1 MANEY
6 GLGDLSFKG
15 QIIRTVTG
23 TETFQMKVWGGAFR
37 VGIVKEKEFK
47 PMFERALAPDKVTIL
62 KHTIQKI
69 MKASP
74 NTKIPLVF
82 SQYDREQKKP
92 VIDFVLTFLKDD
104 KNLYHIEMQWKG
116 NKFDC
121 LLKGPFGVA
130 YGSEP
135 MTDAERSAIEI
146 ETMYDWICNIAPFQC
161 MFTNRKREFDGNAN
175 GSTYTANKG
184 TPKNPMN
191 DAASVED
198 DFPF

>member
-15 QIIRTVTG
+15 QTIRTSTG
-23 TETFQMKVWGGAFR
+23 TENFKMTVWGGNLR
-37 VGIVKEKEFK
+37 VNITKEKEFK
-47 PMFERALAPDKVTIL
+47 PIFERTISPDKITII

-74 NTKIPLVF
+74 NTKLPLVF

-116 NKFDC
+116 TKFDC

-130 YGSEP
+130 CGSDP
-135 MTDAERSAIEI
+135 MTDVERSAIEL
-146 ETMYDWICNIAPFQC
+146 ETLYDWISYIVPVQC
-161 MFTNRKREFDGNAN
+161 ILTNRKREFDGSAN
-175 GSTYTANKG
+175 GSSYTANKG
-184 TPKNPMN
+184 ATKGAP
-191 DAASVED
+191 AAPAED

>member
-1 MANEY
+1 MANDY

-15 QIIRTVTG
+15 QVIRTVTG
-23 TETFQMKVWGGAFR
+23 TETFQMKVWGGSLR

-47 PMFERALAPDKVTIL
+47 PMFERALSPDKITII

-69 MKASP
+69 LKASP
-74 NTKIPLVF
+74 NTKMPLVF
-82 SQYDREQKKP
+82 SSYDREQKKP

-130 YGSEP
+130 YGSDP
-135 MTDAERSAIEI
+135 MSDVERSTIEL
-146 ETMYDWICNIAPFQC
+146 ETIYDWLTSIAPVQC
-161 MFTNRKREFDGNAN
+161 VLTNRKREFDGSAN
-175 GSTYTANKG
+175 GSSYTANKG
-184 TPKNPMN
+184 
-191 DAASVED
+191 ASKSAPAPAED

>member
-15 QIIRTVTG
+15 QTIRTSTG
-23 TETFQMKVWGGAFR
+23 TETFQMKVWGGSLR

-47 PMFERALAPDKVTIL
+47 PMFERSLAPDKITII

-74 NTKIPLVF
+74 NTKMPLVF
-82 SQYDREQKKP
+82 SSYDREQKKP

-130 YGSEP
+130 CGSDP
-135 MTDAERSAIEI
+135 MSDVERSSIEL
-146 ETMYDWICNIAPFQC
+146 ETLYDWINSVVPIQC
-161 MFTNRKREFDGNAN
+161 ILTNRKREFDGSAN

-184 TPKNPMN
+184 TSKSAPAP
-191 DAASVED
+191 AED

>member
-15 QIIRTVTG
+15 QIIHTATG
-23 TETFQMKVWGGAFR
+23 TETFQMKVWGGSLR

-47 PMFERALAPDKVTIL
+47 PIFERALSPDKITII

-69 MKASP
+69 LKASP
-74 NTKIPLVF
+74 NTKMPLVF

-130 YGSEP
+130 YGSDP
-135 MTDAERSAIEI
+135 MSDVERSTIEL
-146 ETMYDWICNIAPFQC
+146 ETIYDWLTSIAPVQC
-161 MFTNRKREFDGNAN
+161 MLTNRKREFDGSAN
-175 GSTYTANKG
+175 GSSYTANKG
-184 TPKNPMN
+184 
-191 DAASVED
+191 ASKSAPAPAED

>member
-1 MANEY
+1 MANDY
-6 GLGDLSFKG
+6 GLGDLTFKG
-15 QIIRTVTG
+15 QVIRTSTG
-23 TETFQMKVWGGAFR
+23 TETFQMKVWGGSLR

-47 PMFERALAPDKVTIL
+47 PIFERALAPDKTTII

-74 NTKIPLVF
+74 NTKMPLVF
-82 SQYDREQKKP
+82 SMYDREQKKP

-121 LLKGPFGVA
+121 LLKGPYGVSIS
-130 YGSEP
+130 SEA
-135 MTDAERSAIEI
+135 MTDPEKSAIEL
-146 ETMYDWICNIAPFQC
+146 ETLYDWLCHIVPIQC
-161 MFTNRKREFDGNAN
+161 ILTNKKREFDANAN
-175 GSTYTANKG
+175 GSSYTANRG
-184 TPKNPMN
+184 TSK
-191 DAASVED
+191 AAAANEVED

>member
-6 GLGDLSFKG
+6 GLGDLTFKG
-15 QIIRTVTG
+15 QTIKTSTG
-23 TETFQMKVWGGAFR
+23 TETFQMKVWGGSLR

-47 PMFERALAPDKVTIL
+47 PIFERALSADKITVV

-74 NTKIPLVF
+74 NTKMPLVF
-82 SQYDREQKKP
+82 SSYDREQKKP

-121 LLKGPFGVA
+121 LLKGPYGVSC
-130 YGSEP
+130 GSDP
-135 MTDAERSAIEI
+135 MSDVERSAVEL
-146 ETMYDWICNIAPFQC
+146 ETLYDWICAIVPVQC
-161 MFTNRKREFDGNAN
+161 ILTNRKREFDAN
-175 GSTYTANKG
+175 TNGATYNVNRGPSK
-184 TPKNPMN
+184 
-191 DAASVED
+191 SVAPAEE